1 MKLLFI
7 SLFMYDAA
15 PEGKGGGFTT
25 EEKTELK
32 SAIGDLQTAMETKS
46 KDFIKT
52 ELAEQLKTVNEA
64 NQKFTKWQGEK
75 DAADGENQKAL
86 DKLITDL
93 KALNDGKKI
102 ERKNA
107 KTLGEAIAEKGQEI
121 MDGVKGVKK
130 GKPFSM
136 TFDGP
141 IDMSEKAVADMTLAN
156 SLTGDSVVT
165 YNQRQAILPAQK
177 TNFRDLIP
185 AVHSETGLYV
195 TYKESGTQGAIGLQ
209 TEGSGKSQIDYDF
222 TEVQTVNKFI
232 AGFARF
238 SRQITKSLPWLQN
251 TLPRLLMRDFF
262 MKENRYFYDQVV
274 TAATGS
280 TTTVETDDVKQLI
293 DLIAN
298 QNQANFSAS
307 YGLLSFKAMAALNK
321 LLYTNGYYQGSG
333 GVLSQQDGSIRIS
346 GVPILPVSWVPSNDK
361 VLIIDNDYI
370 ERVEVEGLSIA
381 FSEEDANNFTENKI
395 TARIEC
401 YEEINPMLP
410 ASIIWADFGNSST
423 S

>member
-1 MKLLFI
+1 ME
-7 SLFMYDAA
+7 
-15 PEGKGGGFTT
+15 PETKTGGFTT
-25 EEKTELK
+25 EEKAELK
-32 SAIGDLQTAMETKS
+32 SAITDLQTAIETKN
-46 KDFIKT
+46 KDFIKN

-64 NQKFTKWQGEK
+64 NRTFLTWKGEK
-75 DAADGENQKAL
+75 DTADAENQKAL
-86 DKLITDL
+86 DKLVADL
-93 KALNDGKKI
+93 KALNDGSKI
-102 ERKNA
+102 ERKAA
-107 KTLGEAIAEKGQEI
+107 KTLSEAIAEKGQEI
-121 MDGVKGVKK
+121 VDGVKGVKK

-136 TFDGP
+136 TFEGP
-141 IDMSEKAVADMTLAN
+141 IDMSEKSVADMTLAN

-185 AVHSETGLYV
+185 SVHSDTGLYV
-195 TYKESGTQGAIGLQ
+195 TYKESGSQGAIGLQ

-238 SRQITKSLPWLQN
+238 SRQIAKSLPWMQN

-262 MKENRYFYDQVV
+262 MKENRYFYDVV
-274 TAATGS
+274 ATAQTGS

-293 DLIAN
+293 DWIAN

-307 YGLLSFKAMAALNK
+307 YGLMSYKAMATLNK

-346 GVPILPVSWVPSNDK
+346 GVPIIPVSWVPSNDK
-361 VLIIDNDYI
+361 VLIIDNDFI

-381 FSEEDANNFTENKI
+381 FSEEDANNFTENKL

-410 ASIIWADFGNSST
+410 ASIILGDFGNSST

>member
-1 MKLLFI
+1 MKRKFVWLFF
-7 SLFMYDAA
+7 LDAA
-15 PEGKGGGFTT
+15 ATETKGGFTP
-25 EEKTELK
+25 EEKAELK
-32 SAIGDLQTAMETKS
+32 SAIGDLQTAIETKS

-64 NQKFTKWQGEK
+64 SKAFAKWQGEK
-75 DAADGENQKAL
+75 DAADAENQKAL

-93 KALNDGKKI
+93 KALNDGKKV
-102 ERKNA
+102 ERKQA
-107 KTLGEAIAEKGQEI
+107 KTLAEAIAEKGQEI
-121 MDGVKGVKK
+121 MDGVKTVKK

-136 TFDGP
+136 SFDGP
-141 IDMSEKAVADMTLAN
+141 IDMSTKTVADMTLAN
-156 SLTGDSVVT
+156 TLTGDSVIT
-165 YNQRQAILPAQK
+165 YNQRQAILPSQK

-185 AVHSETGLYV
+185 AVQSDTGLYV
-195 TYKESGTQGAIGLQ
+195 TYKESGSQGGLGLQ

-232 AGFARF
+232 AGIARF
-238 SRQITKSLPWLQN
+238 SRQIAKSLPWLQN

-262 MKENRYFYDQVV
+262 MKENRYFYDVV
-274 TAATGS
+274 ATAATGS
-280 TTTVETDDVKQLI
+280 TTTSETDDVKQLI
-293 DLIAN
+293 DWIAN
-298 QNQANFSAS
+298 QNQSNFSAS
-307 YGLLSFKAMAALNK
+307 YGLLSYKAMATLNK

-346 GVPILPVSWVPSNDK
+346 GVPIIPVSWVPSNDK
-361 VLIIDNDYI
+361 VVIIDNDFI

-401 YEEINPMLP
+401 YEELNAMLP
-410 ASIIWADFGNSST
+410 ASIIVADFGNSST

>member
-1 MKLLFI
+1 MKFYFI
-7 SLFMYDAA
+7 RFFME
-15 PEGKGGGFTT
+15 PETKTGGFTT
-25 EEKTELK
+25 EEKAELK
-32 SAIGDLQTAMETKS
+32 SAITDLQTAIETKN
-46 KDFIKT
+46 KDFIKN

-64 NQKFTKWQGEK
+64 NRTFLTWKGEK
-75 DAADGENQKAL
+75 DTADAENQKAL
-86 DKLITDL
+86 DKLVADL
-93 KALNDGKKI
+93 KALNDGSKI
-102 ERKNA
+102 ERKAA
-107 KTLGEAIAEKGQEI
+107 KTLSEAIAEKGQEI
-121 MDGVKGVKK
+121 VDGVKGVKK

-136 TFDGP
+136 TFEGP
-141 IDMSEKAVADMTLAN
+141 IDMSEKSVADMTLAN

-185 AVHSETGLYV
+185 SVHSDTGLYV
-195 TYKESGTQGAIGLQ
+195 TYKESGSQGAIGLQ

-238 SRQITKSLPWLQN
+238 SRQIAKSLPWMQN

-262 MKENRYFYDQVV
+262 MKENRYFYDVV
-274 TAATGS
+274 ATAQTGS

-293 DLIAN
+293 DWIAN

-307 YGLLSFKAMAALNK
+307 YGLMSYKAMATLNK

-346 GVPILPVSWVPSNDK
+346 GVPIIPVSWVPSNDK
-361 VLIIDNDYI
+361 VLIIDNDFI

-381 FSEEDANNFTENKI
+381 FSEEDANNFTENKL

-410 ASIIWADFGNSST
+410 ASIILGDFGNSST